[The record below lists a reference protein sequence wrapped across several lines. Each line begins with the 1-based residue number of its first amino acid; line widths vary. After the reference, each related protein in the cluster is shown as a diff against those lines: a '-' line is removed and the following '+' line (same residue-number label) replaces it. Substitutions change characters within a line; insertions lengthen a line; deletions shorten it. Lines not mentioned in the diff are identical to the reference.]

1 MVVLGALHKKTN
13 TPRSA
18 ATMTTCRNRV
28 TQATTT
34 LEPPPI
40 WRGGERAW
48 IFQGFGGKEG
58 GGEEYYKAQDKYLS
72 KLDGVEQGR
81 ASEAEND
88 SGSSVD
94 T

>member
-1 MVVLGALHKKTN
+1 MVVFGALHKKTN

-34 LEPPPI
+34 PHLE
-40 WRGGERAW
+40 RGGRAW
-48 IFQGFGGKEG
+48 IFQGFGGKVG
-58 GGEEYYKAQDKYLS
+58 GGGQYYKAQDKYLS

-94 T
+94 R